1 MVKRV
6 LRRILSSSFGNK
18 HKGLI
23 FGRRARAAGLTFVA
37 GDSYFD
43 LEKDNKI
50 LRLGSS
56 HTVYLRDMI
65 DNFDHYMN
73 SVVPVKEGLKQITD
87 FSGPR
92 HHRLVGFDEVAFL
105 FPSLTEPYAT
115 TQEYLDF
122 AGLQEGNI
130 VLDIGAYSAVTS
142 IIFAQLAGPT
152 GHVYSFE
159 PDESNYKCANSNVE
173 MARKAMGITNITLQR
188 KAIWSHNDG
197 ILFSNEGAMGSS
209 AVAITG
215 GGRGEETLI
224 PSTTLESFLNENGIT
239 KVDFVKIDIEGGE
252 TELLKRSANTL
263 RKLGAR
269 LIIEPHRVGGKLN
282 TGECCKLLE
291 AAGYSVHVRDK
302 TPGSEALIEARPH

>member
-1 MVKRV
+1 
-6 LRRILSSSFGNK
+6 
-18 HKGLI
+18 
-23 FGRRARAAGLTFVA
+23 
-37 GDSYFD
+37 
-43 LEKDNKI
+43 
-50 LRLGSS
+50 
-56 HTVYLRDMI
+56 
-65 DNFDHYMN
+65 MN

-92 HHRLVGFDEVAFL
+92 HHRLVGFDEVPFL